1 MLAEMKTFSCQIF
14 CYHLKLIGNAF
25 LMFPTDLSLN
35 ENPVNWSEIFTL
47 MALYIIYF
55 NTVVK
60 AVA

>member
-1 MLAEMKTFSCQIF
+1 
-14 CYHLKLIGNAF
+14 
-25 LMFPTDLSLN
+25 MFPTDLSLN